1 MAITGVHVNDEYAP
15 LRGGAVLFDVVD
27 GNEVDFFCP
36 LIGVE
41 VNKKRKNGKY
51 SDDWIVGICLNY
63 LITVEHPK
71 PHAQKP
77 LDVFVISR
85 GGEEETPNGMNIR
98 LSWLTFPPDYA
109 AERTTSYRS

>member
-1 MAITGVHVNDEYAP
+1 M
-15 LRGGAVLFDVVD
+15 
-27 GNEVDFFCP
+27 CS
-36 LIGVE
+36 LI
-41 VNKKRKNGKY
+41 NQI
-51 SDDWIVGICLNY
+51 SS
-63 LITVEHPK
+63 ITVEHPK

-77 LDVFVISR
+77 LDVRRTPRSRDGMLTEVPLLQVFVISR